1 MRYRQ
6 AMGNALDVMTFLA
19 YSAALGLLI
28 GVLLGMFAL
37 LLAAPAQAAGPAVG
51 PMAGCLLLH
60 RPPGEDA
67 SPALLLSTETVFR
80 SDGPIQRV
88 RVVQAFRNPFRERQE
103 GVYVLRL
110 PEEATLERL
119 MVRVQPPDADARDS
133 DEQESE
139 EAQPGAAPSHA
150 LIDGAEGAGLVTHA
164 IAGIEAGETIFV
176 ELEYQQ
182 VVRYDRG
189 KMGLRFF
196 TRAPFAALASRRRRA
211 GQLQREGSAP
221 IGVEGAWLPSAPE
234 KWTNTGRQWLC
245 LLPVVALYVLVAFFS

>member
-19 YSAALGLLI
+19 YSAALGLLV
-28 GVLLGMFAL
+28 GVLLGVFAL

-51 PMAGCLLLH
+51 QMAGSLLLH
-60 RPPGEDA
+60 RPPGEA
-67 SPALLLSTETVFR
+67 SSPALLLSTETMFR

-88 RVVQAFRNPFRERQE
+88 RVVQAFRNPLRERQE

-119 MVRVQPPDADARDS
+119 MVRVQQPDADARDG
-133 DEQESE
+133 SE
-139 EAQPGAAPSHA
+139 EEFDEAQPDAAPSHA
-150 LIDGAEGAGLVTHA
+150 LISGAEGAGLVTHA
-164 IAGIEAGETIFV
+164 IAGIEPGETVFV

-189 KMGLRFF
+189 KTGIRFF
-196 TRAPFAALASRRRRA
+196 TRAPFAAVPSRRRRVA
-211 GQLQREGSAP
+211 ELQGEGSAP
-221 IGVEGAWLPSAPE
+221 LGVEGAWPASAPE
-234 KWTNTGRQWLC
+234 RWINAGPQWFW